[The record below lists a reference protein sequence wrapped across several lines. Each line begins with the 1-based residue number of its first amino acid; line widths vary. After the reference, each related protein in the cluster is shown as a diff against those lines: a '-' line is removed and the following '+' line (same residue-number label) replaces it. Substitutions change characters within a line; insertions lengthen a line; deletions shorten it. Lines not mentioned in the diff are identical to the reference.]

1 LAGCGTSIPQRWQ
14 NFKAYYNTY
23 YNAKTSFE
31 AGLLKNQNL
40 ELNVVEGRP
49 VRMFLPPGQAGYQ
62 ELQNAI
68 DKGAD
73 ILRKHEKS
81 DYIEPSLLLIGKSY
95 FFRRE
100 FFSAQQK
107 FGEIR
112 RISNQPKLIQEA
124 VFWEARTLFE
134 MELYTQAVEFA
145 EQQLLSIEEWDPR
158 IEAET
163 ALILA
168 ESHVSLGN
176 YLTAIDLIDPSLPQI
191 KDKDLRAR
199 GYFLLGQLLQFEGEY
214 ELASE
219 AFEAV
224 IKSKRAYELIY
235 QSQKQQAISLRE
247 SGDAESSE
255 EIFSRLIRDD
265 KNLEVRPELKVEL
278 ARAYQ
283 KGGKVQEALELYD
296 DVLRDPLQRPDKLT
310 QAQSYYGIAEI
321 YRETYD
327 DFITASVYYDSAA
340 AISLSEQERPP
351 DFNVQELANI
361 YGEYAAIQLEII
373 ELDSLIGLALMPKAE
388 RDSVIEGI
396 RNERR
401 LIYEEEQRRKEEEQ
415 EVMVIV
421 DQDDAEQESIPGLG
435 FLNHL
440 DQRRLQDAKIQ
451 FQALWNERALVDNWR
466 RMEAVRAAP
475 VQSTSQIEGVSQIP
489 ENEQIS
495 EQEVAVDSLGELISG
510 ADSLQLVAD
519 DMKIDGAVI
528 DPLEQDLSIP
538 EVEPLFV
545 EDPLDGVLGIRLSD
559 IPMDSIALAE
569 AWQRYY
575 ARSYELANILT
586 LSLELPDRA
595 SSLYRVIADSSGD
608 SQLQAQAL
616 YVLTTVKEEQGDES
630 QTLSTAKEL
639 IQRHPE
645 TIYARRVAEDFDLDS
660 LLQNVLI
667 SVMEERE
674 SPKEEV
680 SELIPDS
687 IRISVDSLEFSADTL
702 VQKVD
707 SLSVIKEM
715 EDAPVV
721 EDVIPTELTLDQL
734 LNALNLNQTLSIG
747 NEVATL
753 NQMAD
758 WLYAFAKKE
767 TNLERK
773 PYLYFEAASLYTRL
787 TLEGD
792 DQDILSEGWEKV
804 RQILN
809 EFKSLFPGHPLLNR
823 VNLILLEIT
832 PEELPVDS
840 SLVAPGDSLGVMPA
854 PADSLQLPLESLPAP
869 ADSLQEPQDSLG
881 IETPDSLRNFES
893 PESN

>member
-1 LAGCGTSIPQRWQ
+1 MRRRFILLVGLPLLFLAGCGTSIPQRWQ

-31 AGLLKNQNL
+31 AGFRKNQNL

-49 VRMFLPPGQAGYQ
+49 IRMFFPPGQAGADDF
-62 ELQNAI
+62 QNAI
-68 DKGAD
+68 EKGAD

-81 DYIEPSLLLIGKSY
+81 DFVEPALLIIGKSY
-95 FFRRE
+95 FFRSE

-112 RISNQPKLIQEA
+112 RISNQSKLIQEA
-124 VFWEARTLFE
+124 IFWEARTLFE
-134 MELYTQAVEFA
+134 MELYSQAVEFA

-176 YLTAIDLIDPSLPQI
+176 YLTAIDLITPSLPQI
-191 KDKDLRAR
+191 KDKDLQAR
-199 GYFLLGQLLQFEGEY
+199 GYFLLGQILQFEGEFD
-214 ELASE
+214 LASE
-219 AFEAV
+219 AFEEV
-224 IKSKRAYELIY
+224 INSKRAYELIY

-255 EIFSRLIRDD
+255 EIFSRLIKDD

-283 KGGKVQEALELYD
+283 KSGKIEDALELFD
-296 DVLRDPLQRPDKLT
+296 DVLRDPFQRPNKLT

-321 YRETYD
+321 YREVFD
-327 DFITASVYYDSAA
+327 DFVMASVYYDSAA
-340 AISLSEQERPP
+340 AIPLSEQERPP

-361 YGEYAAIQLEII
+361 YGEYAAIQLEIS
-373 ELDSLIGLALMPKAE
+373 ELDSLIGLALMPKAD
-388 RDSVIEGI
+388 RDSVIELI
-396 RNERR
+396 REERK
-401 LIYEEEQRRKEEEQ
+401 LAYEEEQRRR
-415 EVMVIV
+415 EVEREVLVIV
-421 DQDDAEQESIPGLG
+421 DQDEDEQQSIPGLG

-451 FQALWNERALVDNWR
+451 FQALWNERVLVDNWR

-475 VQSTSQIEGVSQIP
+475 VQSTAQLEGDSQIQ
-489 ENEQIS
+489 ENELIN
-495 EQEVAVDSLGELISG
+495 EQETGVDRISELISN
-510 ADSLQLVAD
+510 ADSLQLIAD
-519 DMKIDGAVI
+519 EVKIDGAVK
-528 DPLEQDLSIP
+528 DTLEQDLSIL
-538 EVEPLFV
+538 EVEPLFI

-586 LSLELPDRA
+586 FSLELPESA
-595 SSLYRVIADSSGD
+595 SSLYRVIADSSVD

-616 YVLTTVKEEQGDES
+616 YVLTMLREESGDEI
-630 QTLSTAKEL
+630 QTLSSAKEL

-645 TIYARRVAEDFDLDS
+645 TIYALRVAEDFDLDS

-667 SVMEERE
+667 SVIEERE
-674 SPKEEV
+674 SRQKEM
-680 SELIPDS
+680 ELIQDS
-687 IRISVDSLEFSADTL
+687 MLVSLDSLEFSDDSSMQKADS
-702 VQKVD
+702 
-707 SLSVIKEM
+707 SLIIEEL
-715 EDAPVV
+715 EDAPATD
-721 EDVIPTELTLDQL
+721 DVIPTELTLDEL
-734 LNALNLNQTLSIG
+734 LNAITLEQTLSIG
-747 NEVATL
+747 DEKATL
-753 NQMAD
+753 SQMSD

-773 PYLYFEAASLYTRL
+773 PYLYFEAATLYTQL
-787 TLEGD
+787 ALEED
-792 DQDILSEGWEKV
+792 DQNMLSESWDKV

-809 EFKSLFPGHPLLNR
+809 EFTSLFPAHPLLNR
-823 VNLILLEIT
+823 IDLILIEIT
-832 PEELPVDS
+832 PEEIPEDS
-840 SLVAPGDSLGVMPA
+840 SFVSP
-854 PADSLQLPLESLPAP
+854 E
-869 ADSLQEPQDSLG
+869 
-881 IETPDSLRNFES
+881 DSLRIESPDSIKNSES